1 MKMFTLENKNNK
13 SLLVNFAVLD
23 RHAVLISCKMEGVK
37 IGLTFSNIQNSEN
50 SILIND
56 NDTILS
62 IQEAREFW
70 KHLTSTEYQRAS

>member
-1 MKMFTLENKNNK
+1 MKMFTLQNKNNK

-37 IGLTFSNIQNSEN
+37 IGLTFSNIKN
-50 SILIND
+50 SILINN

-62 IQEAREFW
+62 IEEAREFW
-70 KHLTSTEYQRAS
+70 KHLTSTEYEIAS

>member
-23 RHAVLISCKMEGVK
+23 RHAVLISCRMEGVK
-37 IGLTFSNIQNSEN
+37 IGITFSNIQNSEN
-50 SILIND
+50 SILIS

-70 KHLTSTEYQRAS
+70 RHLTSTEYQRAS

>member
-1 MKMFTLENKNNK
+1 MKMFSLENKNNK

-50 SILIND
+50 SILIS

>member
-23 RHAVLISCKMEGVK
+23 RHAVMISCKMEGVK
-37 IGLTFSNIQNSEN
+37 IGLIFSNIQNSEN
-50 SILIND
+50 SILIS

>member
-23 RHAVLISCKMEGVK
+23 RHAVLISCRMEGVK
-37 IGLTFSNIQNSEN
+37 IGITFSNIQNSEN
-50 SILIND
+50 SILIS

>member
-50 SILIND
+50 SILIS

-70 KHLTSTEYQRAS
+70 KHLASTEYQRAS

>member
-1 MKMFTLENKNNK
+1 MFTLENKNNK

-23 RHAVLISCKMEGVK
+23 RHAVLISCRMEGVK
-37 IGLTFSNIQNSEN
+37 IGITFSNIQNSEN
-50 SILIND
+50 SILIS